1 MLFFNRYA
9 LLGTLAGLF
18 YRLYSSSWSYKVHFV
33 ENAAPVDFYNKH
45 PDKSFVFSHW
55 HGDEL
60 ALIGICKHSKFLTLS
75 SQSKDGTIMAAGLK
89 VMGFEVIRGSSTRG
103 GMRGLVAMLK
113 KLNEKNYYFS
123 FALDGPNGPRFEAKA
138 GAHLFAYKAGLPLY
152 QCLVTCNRKWNIP
165 NTWNKSYL
173 PKPFAKIDL
182 YFYPMPQA
190 TKNNRDAVLKVFNSR
205 TSVSPPNKA

>member
-1 MLFFNRYA
+1 MSFFNRYE
-9 LLGTLAGLF
+9 LLGALAGLF
-18 YRLYSSSWSYKVHFV
+18 YRLYSSTWSYRVHFV
-33 ENAAPVDFYNKH
+33 EKAAPVDFYTKH
-45 PDKSFVFSHW
+45 PDQSFVFGHW

-89 VMGFEVIRGSSTRG
+89 VMGFEVVRGSSTRG

-113 KLNEKNYYFS
+113 KLSEGHYYFS

-138 GAHLFAYKAGLPLY
+138 GAHLFAYKTGLPLY

-173 PKPFAKIDL
+173 PKPFAKVDL
-182 YFYPMPQA
+182 YFYPVPRA
-190 TKNNRDAVLKVFNSR
+190 TKSNRDEVLKVFNSR
-205 TSVSPPNKA
+205 TMV